1 MRWSDAGWL
10 ARLVAGLILALG
22 GDVLS
27 SRAHACTGDAPL
39 HAPMM
44 PAGCSG
50 PNCSAPAPTPF
61 IPESTPRLTAPEV
74 WGNVLQL
81 SDQNAPPA
89 PAGWLSSPDEAPVPA
104 LATSI
109 FHPPR

>member
-27 SRAHACTGDAPL
+27 SRAYGCTDDGHS
-39 HAPMM
+39 HAPMT

-50 PNCSAPAPTPF
+50 PNCSAPGPAPL
-61 IPESTPRLTAPEV
+61 IPESTPRLVAPEV
-74 WGNVLQL
+74 WGHALRT
-81 SDQNAPPA
+81 SDQDSPPA
-89 PAGWLSSPDEAPVPA
+89 PAGWLRSPDDAPLPP
-104 LATSI
+104 LASSI